1 MISSSVA
8 APRHFKIEYRFDIG
22 DVEQARKAAY
32 GIWWRKRRTRVLLVI
47 VLVIAAMAV
56 LAYLE
61 PLTSWIYLLVTL
73 AVAIALL
80 QGGRRA
86 YKNAYDALWKSYKPL
101 RLLHTTEIDGKGI
114 SYDAVIV
121 RAHWDWEALSAWLE
135 TPGLFMISVSAGSY
149 IWIPKRAFVN
159 QQETQA
165 MRDLLQTKLLRRD

>member
-1 MISSSVA
+1 MGSPSVA
-8 APRHFKIEYRFDIG
+8 ASSHFKIEYRFDIG

-32 GIWWRKRRTRVLLVI
+32 GIWWRKRRPRVLVVIALVI
-47 VLVIAAMAV
+47 LAMAF

-61 PLTSWIYLLVTL
+61 PLTGWIYLLVAL

-86 YKNAYDALWKSYKPL
+86 YKNAYDALWKNYKPL
-101 RLLHTTEIDGKGI
+101 RLLHTAEIDSKGI
-114 SYDAVIV
+114 SYEAVIV

-149 IWIPKRAFVN
+149 IWIPKRALASE
-159 QQETQA
+159 QEIQA
-165 MRDLLQTKLLRRD
+165 MRDLLQVKLLRKD